1 MRKYESVII
10 FNTEEGN
17 FEQGREFFKKQLA
30 EFGAQV
36 IKEEDMGER
45 NLAYLVKKHD
55 RGHYYLYE
63 FESSPEKIKAIEKSI
78 KLRPEIL
85 KVLFVRKDK

>member
-1 MRKYESVII
+1 MRKYESVLI

-30 EFGAQV
+30 VFSAQV